1 MAQLDH
7 IPVQN
12 YYNYCSLEAF
22 AGIVSSKKI
31 WLSARNASNDP
42 KEIQFAKQEIMTA
55 LKRVRHDIYEGYRG
69 IFVSIMAGELVNL
82 LETHEIYTMSL
93 TSKGDDIPLWREYTL
108 GGNGIAIGFRPRA
121 LTDMHLRIHKVKY
134 LEERSDELFHLVS
147 EFIKPYEFL
156 IDNEKSEQ
164 APSGI
169 HPLVVEISTNLLAAL
184 FSIKSKGWE
193 YESELR
199 LSFASARE
207 NNEFEVSQLPNG
219 APLMWREPLKRNTR
233 NGSVS
238 YYDLR
243 FGKFSDGDYDPSNA
257 FSDIVIGPNAEFSPE
272 DVEKLLRDN
281 GFEVP
286 PITKSVAAFR

>member
-12 YYNYCSLEAF
+12 YYHYCSHQAF

-55 LKRVRHDIYEGYRG
+55 LKRVRHEIYEGYRG
-69 IFVSIMAGELVNL
+69 LFVSIMAGRLIGL
-82 LETHEIYTMSL
+82 LETQEIYTASL
-93 TSKGDDIPLWREYTL
+93 TSKNDDIPLWREYTA
-108 GGNGIAIGFRPRA
+108 GGNGLALGFRPRA

-134 LEERSDELFHLVS
+134 LDESSDELFHLVS

-156 IDNEKSEQ
+156 IDNEESEQ

-169 HPLVVEISTNLLAAL
+169 DPLVVEISASLLATL
-184 FSIKSKGWE
+184 FSIKSKAWE
-193 YESELR
+193 YENELR
-199 LSFASARE
+199 LSFASAKE
-207 NNEFEVSQLPNG
+207 KNELEVSQLPNG
-219 APLMWREPLKRNTR
+219 DPVMWREPLKRETR

-238 YYDLR
+238 YYDLK
-243 FGKFSDGDYDPSNA
+243 FGKFSDVDYDPSNA
-257 FSDIVIGPNAEFSPE
+257 FCDIVIGPNADFSPG
-272 DVEKLLRDN
+272 DVEKLLREN